1 MPREG
6 IEAGPRLLR
15 RRDCRGEAGERA
27 TLAAMPGRVRF
38 VLIGLSLA
46 LVIALA
52 WTPSASTPGRRS
64 CADRRARERGQRR
77 QHRRG
82 AWPRH
87 HRRPVTVLVLSPALR
102 LRGIPD
108 VAPTDRPGD
117 RPVEDGVLGS
127 WDTAPLL
134 PGEYLLQLTVYD
146 TSGATTTAQVVV
158 NVLPAPTPT
167 PRTQPAFIVP
177 VPGQTPE
184 ASEEETGPPPTPL
197 PELPQL
203 DPQIPY
209 IEVPPQE
216 QGQPAI
222 QQVNPPPPGPGF
234 QPINIDQGPRPQQ
247 APLAPLPGPQQP
259 GAAPQFEPVSP
270 SRQGRRR
277 SIRSTRSD
285 RRQRQSSRRTRR
297 RRRCRSPHADTVRAP
312 TVTPVPGAHP
322 GDTFGNPLAC
332 THPCPYRVR
341 QRAGPLALR
350 TRPQKCCTGRCPGK
364 GPHPRPPPLRG
375 ANIGCADPLRGA
387 NIGCADVPTVGAGRP
402 VGTSLAAPCSPSAH
416 RERGGG

>member
-1 MPREG
+1 
-6 IEAGPRLLR
+6 
-15 RRDCRGEAGERA
+15 
-27 TLAAMPGRVRF
+27 MPGRVRI

-52 WTPSASTPGRRS
+52 WAPSASTQGDAPARIDVPASGANVVSTVEVHGRATT
-64 CADRRARERGQRR
+64 ADPSQFSFYRLHYGS
-77 QHRRG
+77 G
-82 AWPRH
+82 TSPTSL
-87 HRRPVTVLVLSPALR
+87 RPIGPA
-102 LRGIPD
+102 GH
-108 VAPTDRPGD
+108 

-259 GAAPQFEPVSP
+259 GAGPQF
-270 SRQGRRR
+270 
-277 SIRSTRSD
+277 
-285 RRQRQSSRRTRR
+285 
-297 RRRCRSPHADTVRAP
+297 DT
-312 TVTPVPGAHP
+312 GQ
-322 GDTFGNPLAC
+322 PLA
-332 THPCPYRVR
+332 P
-341 QRAGPLALR
+341 GPA
-350 TRPQKCCTGRCPGK
+350 PFNPVNPVG
-364 GPHPRPPPLRG
+364 PPPAPIVAPYEAPPTL
-375 ANIGCADPLRGA
+375 PLP
-387 NIGCADVPTVGAGRP
+387 PTPTQFGLP
-402 VGTSLAAPCSPSAH
+402 P
-416 RERGGG
+416 